1 MIKMPPLDVV
11 GKVISGHDAGLY
23 VKVIFDSG
31 DTGGYYVLTSN
42 EYDFSVGFDD
52 WVESKEILIKY
63 FAESDWVID
72 WLG

>member
-1 MIKMPPLDVV
+1 MMKMPPLGVV

-23 VKVIFDSG
+23 VKVIFDSD

>member
-11 GKVISGHDAGLY
+11 GKVISGRDAGLY

>member
-1 MIKMPPLDVV
+1 MPPLDVV

>member
-1 MIKMPPLDVV
+1 MKMPPLDVV

>member
-1 MIKMPPLDVV
+1 MKMPPLDVV

-42 EYDFSVGFDD
+42 EDDFSVGFDD

>member
-1 MIKMPPLDVV
+1 MMKMPPLDVV